1 MGSLT
6 VVVVLIQVILAAQR
20 PLLPGVM
27 ILASFILL
35 VLYITGLVETAVQL
49 FGPGNVSNNCS
60 KYVMNNSIAGVS
72 VNTLAWL
79 EQVNICKSFCDR
91 RLVQEILTN

>member
-6 VVVVLIQVILAAQR
+6 ILFVILELIMISQR
-20 PLLPGVM
+20 PLLPALM
-27 ILASFILL
+27 ILCSFILL

-60 KYVMNNSIAGVS
+60 RYVTNNSIHGVS

-79 EQVNICKSFCDR
+79 EQVNICKSFCYIS
-91 RLVQEILTN
+91 LVQAILTN